1 MLSICIPSRDQV
13 PLGFALSLAK
23 LTARLTKDNIK
34 YDIHMVMGSLIPE
47 LRTQLVKDA
56 IKTGN
61 EYILWLDSDMHF
73 PSSTFD
79 QLHKHK
85 KDIVA
90 ATYSTRSNPQRS
102 VAFVDEAD
110 SHIRLTETTGLHEV
124 FAVGMGCMLV
134 KTDVYRKLNT
144 PWFSLDWDPNELKF
158 TGEDMFFCKNANY
171 AGYSIY
177 VDTYLSNMLG
187 HYGTKIYLL
196 GETDEYRSKI

>member
-23 LTARLTKDNIK
+23 LTARLTKDNIN

-56 IKTGN
+56 LKTGN

-73 PSSTFD
+73 PGSTFD
-79 QLHKHK
+79 QLQKHK

-102 VAFVDEAD
+102 VAFVDEDD
-110 SHIRLTETTGLHEV
+110 SQIRLTETSGLHEV

-134 KTDVYRKLNT
+134 KTDVY
-144 PWFSLDWDPNELKF
+144 
-158 TGEDMFFCKNANY
+158 
-171 AGYSIY
+171 
-177 VDTYLSNMLG
+177 
-187 HYGTKIYLL
+187 
-196 GETDEYRSKI
+196 